1 MTSQN
6 NPLRHPVGAQS
17 YRYTGTSNAAN
28 RWIVPGL
35 VLAFVVFYLLPLMT
49 HGLWIPDEPR
59 YAQISQEMLLSGN
72 WVAPHF
78 MGIRYFE
85 KPIAGYWM
93 IAIGQAVFG
102 DNLFGVRIASALST
116 GLSVWL
122 TYLIA
127 RRLWSDPRK
136 SAACALLYM
145 SFGLIA
151 GQAGYAN
158 LDPQFT
164 FWVNLSLVALW
175 FALDGQTPRSKVGAW
190 AMLGFACGMGFMTKG
205 FLAWLLPVLIALP
218 YMLWQRRMGEL
229 VRYGSLAVLVAVVV
243 CLPWVLAIHH
253 REPDFWRFFFWNE
266 HVRRFAA
273 DDAQH
278 ARPWWFYLPLLVVS
292 SLPWAALLP
301 TTFINAWKHK
311 RQPVVGFLLLWLLLP
326 LAFFSLSSG
335 KLPTYIMP
343 CLLPLALLMGH
354 TVMELLNQGRA
365 RSLRINA
372 AINITVG
379 TVALIALLYLQ
390 VSKEIYE
397 NTEMFSLSLAFI
409 VLLGWIISNSLQAL
423 RPLTFWA
430 MPAIGIWILIALLPA
445 AMPAQVVNSKMPDQ
459 FIAEHLDALGKTSSL
474 LSNDLGAASALSW
487 RLKRPQVDL
496 FNTIGELKY
505 GLGDP
510 AMASRKVPLDN
521 VDEWMTEAR
530 KKGSVGVV
538 MRVNSVA
545 EIEEVERLPIDGKRY
560 QRGNLQILI
569 FPQTSPDKV
578 SPPAPTGNP
587 S

>member
-1 MTSQN
+1 MTKHQ
-6 NPLRHPVGAQS
+6 PLPFSAGQLSRTPAPVE
-17 YRYTGTSNAAN
+17 

-35 VLAFVVFYLLPLMT
+35 LLAFVLFYLLPLMT
-49 HGLWIPDEPR
+49 HGLWIPDETR
-59 YAQISQEMLLSGN
+59 YGQISQEMLLSGN

-93 IAIGQAVFG
+93 IAIGQAIFG

-127 RRLWSDPRK
+127 RRVWNDPRK

-164 FWVNLSLVALW
+164 LWVNLSLVALW
-175 FALDGQTPRSKVGAW
+175 FAIDSHTPRNKAGAW
-190 AMLGFACGMGFMTKG
+190 ALLGFACGMGFMTKG

-229 VRYGSLAVLVAVVV
+229 MRYGALAVLVAVVV
-243 CLPWVLAIHH
+243 CLPWVFAIHH
-253 REPDFWRFFFWNE
+253 QEPDFWHFFFWNE

-278 ARPWWFYLPLLVVS
+278 ARPWWFYLPLLVAS

-301 TTFINAWKHK
+301 STFIEAWKQK
-311 RQPVVGFLLLWLLLP
+311 RQPAIAFMLLWLLLP

-343 CLLPLALLMGH
+343 CLMPLALLMGY
-354 TVMELLNQGRA
+354 TVIEHLNQGRG
-365 RSLRINA
+365 RSIRINGV
-372 AINITVG
+372 INITLG
-379 TVALIALLYLQ
+379 TISLIALLYLQ
-390 VSKEIYE
+390 ISKEIYE
-397 NTEMFSLSLAFI
+397 NTEMFSLSLVFI
-409 VLLGWIISNSLQAL
+409 VLIGWLVTNALQIM
-423 RPLTFWA
+423 RPLVFWA
-430 MPAIGIWILIALLPA
+430 IPAIGIWMLVALAPA
-445 AMPAQVVNSKMPDQ
+445 AMPAQIVNSKMPDQ
-459 FIAEHLDALGKTSSL
+459 FIAEHLDALAQTSSL

-505 GLGDP
+505 GLADP
-510 AMASRKVPLDN
+510 AMDSRKVTMDSI
-521 VDEWMTEAR
+521 EKWMTEAR
-530 KKGSVGVV
+530 KKGAVGVV
-538 MRVNSVA
+538 MRVNSVQ
-545 EIEEVERLPIDGKRY
+545 EVQEVELLPIDGVRY

-569 FPQTSPDKV
+569 FPKTGTDSV
-578 SPPAPTGNP
+578 SATVP
-587 S
+587 SGKP

>member
-1 MTSQN
+1 MTSHHTLLQ
-6 NPLRHPVGAQS
+6 HPAAD
-17 YRYTGTSNAAN
+17 TSRRPTAIE

-35 VLAFVVFYLLPLMT
+35 LLAFVLFYLLPLVT
-49 HGLWIPDEPR
+49 HGLWIPDETR
-59 YAQISQEMLLSGN
+59 YGQISQEMLLSGN
-72 WVAPHF
+72 WVSPHF

-116 GLSVWL
+116 GLSIWL
-122 TYLIA
+122 AYLIA
-127 RRLWSDPRK
+127 RRLWNDPRK
-136 SAACALLYM
+136 SGACALLYM

-164 FWVNLSLVALW
+164 LWVNLSLVALW
-175 FALDGQTPRSKVGAW
+175 FAIDTPSPRGRMGAW
-190 AMLGFACGMGFMTKG
+190 ALLGAACGMGFMTKG

-218 YMLWQRRMGEL
+218 YMIWQRRLGEL
-229 VRYGSLAVLVAVVV
+229 LRYGPIAVVVAALV
-243 CLPWVLAIHH
+243 CLPWVLAIHS
-253 REPDFWRFFFWNE
+253 REPDFWRFFFWHE
-266 HVRRFAA
+266 HIRRFAA

-301 TTFINAWKHK
+301 STLVQAWKNK
-311 RQPVVGFLLLWLLLP
+311 RQPATGFLLLWLLLP
-326 LAFFSLSSG
+326 LAFFSLSNG

-354 TVMELLNQGRA
+354 TVVGLIDQSKGRV
-365 RSLRINA
+365 LRINGL
-372 AINITVG
+372 INVLLASA
-379 TVALIALLYLQ
+379 ALIALIYIQ
-390 VSKEIYE
+390 ATREIFE
-397 NTEMFSLSLAFI
+397 NTEMFSLSLGYI
-409 VLLGWIISNSLQAL
+409 VLAGWIIANALQVS

-430 MPAIGIWILIALLPA
+430 APALGIWLLVALLPA
-445 AMPAQVVNSKMPDQ
+445 AMPNTIVNSKMPDQ
-459 FIAEHLDALGKTSSL
+459 FIAEHVDALSQTRSL

-496 FNTIGELKY
+496 FNTVGELKY
-505 GLGDP
+505 GLDDP
-510 AMASRKVPLDN
+510 AMASRKVTKDS
-521 VDEWMTEAR
+521 VGQWMTEAR

-538 MRVNSVA
+538 MRVNSVQ
-545 EIEEVERLPIDGKRY
+545 EVQEVALLPVDGKRY
-560 QRGNLQILI
+560 RRGNLEILI
-569 FPQTSPDKV
+569 FPQTQP
-578 SPPAPTGNP
+578 
-587 S
+587 